1 MPSSISAARAALYA
15 KLQAHASLG
24 AGGLQVVYGPPD
36 AYEEQEVISL
46 LGTVDTDEEAITLG
60 PGNKDETYDILV
72 GIKAHNPAG
81 TAAEV
86 DARGYAIADAVAG
99 AVEADQNYTLNGTV
113 LWAFAG
119 GPRTPNRLGVL
130 PAKGGGWVLFLEV
143 PIRCKARVVR

>member
-15 KLQAHASLG
+15 KLTAHASLG

-36 AYEEQEVISL
+36 AYEEQEVVTL
-46 LGTVDTDEEAITLG
+46 LGTVDTDEEPVTLG
-60 PGNKDETYDILV
+60 PGNKDETYDLLV
-72 GIKAHNPAG
+72 GIKVHDPAG
-81 TAAEV
+81 TAEEV

-99 AVEADQNYTLNGTV
+99 AVEADGDLTLNDTV
-113 LWAFAG
+113 MWALAG

-143 PIRCKARVVR
+143 PIRCRARVTR